1 MSDTS
6 DASGSYSVEVI
17 WPADDAQVQRN
28 RPAEF
33 VLVDEDPE
41 TYHSVVDAFAEVQA
55 GKAAWID
62 KVCSLAKER
71 ERCLYCDD
79 QVGTK
84 MLSPSP
90 SLSPNRPEG
99 LTSTRTLTHHH

>member
-1 MSDTS
+1 M
-6 DASGSYSVEVI
+6 I
-17 WPADDAQVQRN
+17 WPADGAQVQRN

-41 TYHSVVDAFAEVQA
+41 TYHSVVETFAELQA

-79 QVGTK
+79 QVPFIRTTST
-84 MLSPSP
+84 SPQN
-90 SLSPNRPEG
+90 LCGNRSEG
-99 LTSTRTLTHHH
+99 LTSTTR